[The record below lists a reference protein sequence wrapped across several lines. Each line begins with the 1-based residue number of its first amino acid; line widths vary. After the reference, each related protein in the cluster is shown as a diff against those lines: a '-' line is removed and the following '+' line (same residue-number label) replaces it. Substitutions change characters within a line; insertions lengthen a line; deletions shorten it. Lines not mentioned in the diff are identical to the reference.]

1 MGDGREPGAGG
12 QAVEGREHAAAEI
25 GGRFEPG
32 QRSAAIGDPKKR
44 LGLVA
49 LKATIGQM
57 QQDYAFSQRRA
68 VDSQA
73 WPDTSVGE
81 MMHSG
86 TKIHTVSRNMPLAEA
101 LEIMARED
109 VNQLPV
115 VSNGIVEGVIIRTHI
130 LQVVRS

>member
-1 MGDGREPGAGG
+1 
-12 QAVEGREHAAAEI
+12 
-25 GGRFEPG
+25 
-32 QRSAAIGDPKKR
+32 
-44 LGLVA
+44 
-49 LKATIGQM
+49 M

-130 LQVVRS
+130 LQVVRSRAELRLPPSLPKTA